1 MTSTLV
7 PWRSFDASPFG
18 LSLGDAFRY
27 LDAQTDSDNL
37 RRYSQRVMKY
47 PPHNQINVDDTTIQL
62 QYALA
67 GFSRDEI
74 EVSVERGI
82 LNITA
87 KKSTKEE
94 VGEYL
99 HRGIASRD
107 VDRDVDLK
115 EYVVDNVAYTDGL
128 LTITLRLDIPEQ
140 QKKKVLP
147 IS

>member
-1 MTSTLV
+1 M
-7 PWRSFDASPFG
+7 
-18 LSLGDAFRY
+18 
-27 LDAQTDSDNL
+27 
-37 RRYSQRVMKY
+37 
-47 PPHNQINVDDTTIQL
+47 DDTTIQL

-82 LNITA
+82 LNISA